1 MLYKKCPKSPKNQ
14 RKNFFTVLIEI
25 QMKRWYNYKNHKC
38 NGKLNEGRQL
48 YEKYGK
54 VRIL

>member
-1 MLYKKCPKSPKNQ
+1 MPKNQ

-25 QMKRWYNYKNHKC
+25 QMKRWYNYKNHKR

-48 YEKYGK
+48 YEKYGR